1 MSPNPPLRRV
11 RTLISVACLATG
23 LAVAAPASAGLFQ
36 VTPVRLPLSA
46 TVKSGILTIK
56 NQNKEPMRI
65 QASGFAWSQSPDGAP
80 VLSAS
85 SDLVFFPSML
95 SLKPGESRNIRVGSA
110 TGAGPVEKTYRVII
124 EELPPP
130 RRPGDA
136 NAVRVLVKMSIP
148 VFIQPAAP
156 RPEPRFQA
164 ARTDDHRLT
173 FALAN
178 TGSSHFM
185 TRALEVLGV
194 DGDGKQLFTQD
205 LPAWYVLAG
214 SNRQYAVEL
223 PDVACGAARIEVRA
237 KTDEKTVSLPMARPI
252 CKR

>member
-1 MSPNPPLRRV
+1 MIV
-11 RTLISVACLATG
+11 RTTARHLRALITSACLATG
-23 LAVAAPASAGLFQ
+23 LAAAAPASAGPFQ

-56 NQNKEPMRI
+56 NQNKEPMRV
-65 QASGFAWSQSPDGAP
+65 QASGFAWSQAPDGAP
-80 VLSAS
+80 VLTAS
-85 SDLVFFPSML
+85 TDLVFFPSML

-110 TGAGPVEKTYRVII
+110 TGPGSVEKTYRVIV

-130 RRPGDA
+130 RRHGDDS
-136 NAVRVLVKMSIP
+136 AVRVPVKMSIP

-164 ARTDDHRLT
+164 ARIDDHRLT

-178 TGSSHFM
+178 AGSSHFM
-185 TRALEVLGV
+185 TRALEVLGH
-194 DGDGKQLFTQD
+194 DSDGKQLFSQD

-214 SNRQYAVEL
+214 SNRQYAVDL
-223 PDVACGAARIEVRA
+223 PDAACGAARIEVRA
-237 KTDEKTVSLPMARPI
+237 RTDDKTVSLPMARPI